1 MNTDISCNMLADL
14 PAVKTL
20 QNYVPHQRSQF
31 FLLAKLLVTAPRP
44 PVESLAEEAQHTD
57 TLSEQMA
64 SLKRQVRQ
72 SPQPCGET
80 RLLSP
85 EAD

>member
-1 MNTDISCNMLADL
+1 MNTDMSCNTLADL

-20 QNYVPHQRSQF
+20 QNRGPFQWSQF
-31 FLLAKLLVTAPRP
+31 SLLAKLLVTAPRP
-44 PVESLAEEAQHTD
+44 PVASLAEEAQHTD

-72 SPQPCGET
+72 SP
-80 RLLSP
+80 
-85 EAD
+85 